1 MKFVLGGILFM
12 NRYATV
18 FVSLYGYWQLGPMLI
33 YSENQL
39 SFYSQGA
46 ELLKIS
52 LTKHN
57 SLKL

>member
-1 MKFVLGGILFM
+1 M

-18 FVSLYGYWQLGPMLI
+18 FVSLYGYWQLGRMLI